1 MMDIKGD
8 FSGIAKEGI
17 EKSFITERHAKI
29 NFLITKFPVEFFIRA
44 RWVRLRATVSE
55 FGPVLFSRILDQMTP
70 KREWY
75 LLFFKYCDDNKMP
88 FLI

>member
-17 EKSFITERHAKI
+17 EKFITERHAKSI
-29 NFLITKFPVEFFIRA
+29 FRTKFRNSVELLTTQSRVDYELQF
-44 RWVRLRATVSE
+44 E
-55 FGPVLFSRILDQMTP
+55 FGLFISRILDLNDTQVVV
-70 KREWY
+70 
-75 LLFFKYCDDNKMP
+75 LLFIVMTTKCH